1 VLNIWFDLTDDLLE
15 LGMWTLLVEEIIV
28 PENSVCNF
36 HHALK
41 VSNVAA
47 LQNFEILSGEF
58 NMFNKCT
65 NENYDEWITV

>member
-1 VLNIWFDLTDDLLE
+1 MRALLS
-15 LGMWTLLVEEIIV
+15 EEIIV

-41 VSNVAA
+41 VANVAA
-47 LQNFEILSGEF
+47 VQNFEILSGEF

-65 NENYDEWITV
+65 SENYDELITV